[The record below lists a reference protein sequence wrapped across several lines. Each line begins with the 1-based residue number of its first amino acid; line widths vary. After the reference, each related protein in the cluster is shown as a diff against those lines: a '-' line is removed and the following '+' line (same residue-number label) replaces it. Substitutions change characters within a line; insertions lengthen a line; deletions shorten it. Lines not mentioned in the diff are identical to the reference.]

1 MSDLHSGKDGAAI
14 AVLLAAIRDAQRDRH
29 RSQGVIA
36 QGGMG
41 SIEGVHDRL
50 LERGVVLKRI
60 HEELERDPKQAYMFV
75 REARVTGQLAH
86 PSVVPVHELG
96 ADDEGHLYYTMERVE
111 GRTLEEWVSSLPPGP
126 LDKSVLFDLLDVVVR
141 VCDALR
147 YAHNAGV
154 LHCDVKPANV
164 MVGEFGQVYLMDW
177 GIARSLAEERE
188 REPGQGELTGTP
200 AWMAPEQGRN
210 ERLDERADVFAAGA
224 LIYYILTRR
233 APFIAEGLIQTLVN
247 AVLCTYPHPDA
258 VEGVGRPPPA
268 LTRIVVRAMAAK
280 REDRYAN
287 AGELRDAL
295 VRFMRGVDAF
305 PRVLVGTDEDVVVEG
320 EPGSEAYVIE
330 SGILEVHRMIDGKK
344 TSIRLMG
351 PGEVFGEMAV
361 LSPGV
366 RTATV
371 TALEPSVVLRI
382 TAETLQAEVD
392 SMKPWMGALVRTL
405 AERFREREST
415 R

>member
-1 MSDLHSGKDGAAI
+1 
-14 AVLLAAIRDAQRDRH
+14 
-29 RSQGVIA
+29 
-36 QGGMG
+36 
-41 SIEGVHDRL
+41 
-50 LERGVVLKRI
+50 
-60 HEELERDPKQAYMFV
+60 
-75 REARVTGQLAH
+75 
-86 PSVVPVHELG
+86 
-96 ADDEGHLYYTMERVE
+96 
-111 GRTLEEWVSSLPPGP
+111 
-126 LDKSVLFDLLDVVVR
+126 
-141 VCDALR
+141 
-147 YAHNAGV
+147 
-154 LHCDVKPANV
+154 
-164 MVGEFGQVYLMDW
+164 
-177 GIARSLAEERE
+177 
-188 REPGQGELTGTP
+188 
-200 AWMAPEQGRN
+200 
-210 ERLDERADVFAAGA
+210 
-224 LIYYILTRR
+224 
-233 APFIAEGLIQTLVN
+233 VN